1 MPGPNWRRPARSV
14 SPSSTR
20 PNCCAAQAKS
30 CKLAS
35 VMSAPTSAG
44 NGLAIGRSGLR
55 QLRASLLTHSPDQAI
70 TVLQEAGYASG
81 GDVYQA
87 FSNWLPGRHGV
98 HSPQDLDAD
107 LLSDALSEFFSN
119 QGWGTVVV
127 QPVGGAAFAVDS
139 SDWAEA
145 DPGTAEAPMCFFTAG
160 GLAAF
165 LGPPAGET
173 GSVVGV
179 GGRSRHDGRRP
190 VLSPRPPG
198 VP

>member
-1 MPGPNWRRPARSV
+1 
-14 SPSSTR
+14 
-20 PNCCAAQAKS
+20 
-30 CKLAS
+30 
-35 VMSAPTSAG
+35 MSASTTAG

-70 TVLQEAGYASG
+70 TVLQETGYASG

-98 HSPQDLDAD
+98 QSPQDLDAG
-107 LLSDALSEFFSN
+107 LLSDALSEFFSK

-160 GLAAF
+160 MLADF
-165 LGPPAGET
+165 LGRLAGET
-173 GSVVGV
+173 VSVMEVEC
-179 GGRSRHDGRRP
+179 RSRNDARCRFLSARP
-190 VLSPRPPG
+190 EVLQRVYERMTEG
-198 VP
+198 KGYEEALGAG

>member
-1 MPGPNWRRPARSV
+1 MPGPNWRRPAHSV

-35 VMSAPTSAG
+35 VMSASMSAG

-87 FSNWLPGRHGV
+87 FSTWLPGRHGV

-160 GLAAF
+160 VLAGF
-165 LGPPAGET
+165 LRRPAAAT
-173 GSVVGV
+173 GSGPGV
-179 GGRSRHDGRRP
+179 GGPAPPHRP
-190 VLSPRPPG
+190 CRVLSAMP
-198 VP
+198 

>member
-1 MPGPNWRRPARSV
+1 M
-14 SPSSTR
+14 
-20 PNCCAAQAKS
+20 
-30 CKLAS
+30 
-35 VMSAPTSAG
+35 SAG

-81 GDVYQA
+81 GDVYQT

-98 HSPQDLDAD
+98 QSPQDLDAG
-107 LLSDALSEFFSN
+107 LLSDALSEFFSK

-160 GLAAF
+160 MLADF
-165 LGPPAGET
+165 LGRLAGET
-173 GSVVGV
+173 VSVMEVEC
-179 GGRSRHDGRRP
+179 RSRNDGRCRFLSASP
-190 VLSPRPPG
+190 EVLQQVYERMTQGKGYEEALASG
-198 VP
+198 